1 MNAAKSY
8 GMLGGLLLAVLQG
21 ACSPEFESQSLVNK
35 FRIIAVEADP
45 PAGLPGQEV
54 LLTPLVSKSQLGR
67 FAILV
72 WLTCIPYPGQT
83 GMQCLEG
90 GSAVQVGFEETL
102 TITLPELAESE
113 DEKTI
118 DVILLACAGT
128 PQIPDFERG
137 KFDFCDS
144 PESDL
149 AIRTV
154 TVVRENPNRSP
165 VIESVSFAR
174 ADGTAIDVIPGEQA
188 PIDCTAGCGDLVL
201 TLKLT
206 PESLESYQVT
216 RFGETQTL
224 DEGLFISWFATAG
237 SYDNSRTY
245 ESDYADPDNPDQRR
259 EELTYDVKWTPPE
272 EGGEVTFY
280 FVAYDQRGGVDIWT
294 QEALVQVAGD

>member
-1 MNAAKSY
+1 MEARKTSSGA
-8 GMLGGLLLAVLQG
+8 GWLLLAGLLG
-21 ACSPEFESQSLVNK
+21 ACTPEFESQSLVGK

-67 FAILV
+67 FPILV

-83 GMQCLEG
+83 GMQCLEAG
-90 GSAVQVGFEETL
+90 TATQVGFWETL
-102 TITLPELAESE
+102 TITLPELAENE

-118 DVILLACAGT
+118 DVILIACAGT

-137 KFDFCDS
+137 KYDFCDS

-154 TVVRENPNRSP
+154 TVTRENPNRSP
-165 VIESVSFAR
+165 VIDGLSFQR
-174 ADGTAIDVIPGEQA
+174 ADGSTIEPVPGEQTLV
-188 PIDCTAGCGDLVL
+188 DCTAGCGDL
-201 TLKLT
+201 TLALRLT
-206 PESLESYQVT
+206 PESLESYEVV

-237 SYDNSRTY
+237 SYEDSRTY

-259 EELTYDVKWTPPE
+259 QELTYDVKWTPPE

-280 FVAYDQRGGVDIWT
+280 FVAYDQRGGVDVRT
-294 QEALVQVAGD
+294 QEALVQVAGN